1 MERAASVFLHADI
14 DTSKAANLLN
24 WVKDPVVTR
33 YLNEKSD
40 VAEKLNHIIT
50 TVHPSLLSCQL
61 NKSGRFYFVCRQN
74 NEAIGF
80 ARLANTDIPN
90 EYELVIVIG
99 RKDIWG
105 KGYGTNAVRKC
116 LNTAFFEWRADR
128 VTAYVHFDNIGCAK
142 ALKKAGM
149 KHVLKS
155 ESCDF
160 FDITFDEFLSSSVNK
175 DLPAN
180 T

>member
-14 DTSKAANLLN
+14 DTSKAAYLLD
-24 WVKDPVVTR
+24 WVRDPVVTR

-50 TVHPSLLSCQL
+50 TVHPSLLTCHL

-80 ARLANTDIPN
+80 VRLADTDTPK

-99 RKDIWG
+99 RKEIWG
-105 KGYGTNAVRKC
+105 KGYGTKAVREC
-116 LNTAFFEWRADR
+116 LRTAFFEWRAER
-128 VTAYVHFDNIGCAK
+128 VTAYVHFDNVGCAK
-142 ALKKAGM
+142 ALRKAGM
-149 KHVLKS
+149 KHIS
-155 ESCDF
+155 QTENCDF
-160 FDITFDEFLSSSVNK
+160 FDITFDEFISYFSKKDKSVNS
-175 DLPAN
+175 
-180 T
+180 

>member
-14 DTSKAANLLN
+14 DTSKAANLLS
-24 WVKDPVVTR
+24 WIKDPVVTR

-40 VAEKLNHIIT
+40 VAEKLNYILN

-61 NKSGRFYFVCRQN
+61 NKSGRFYFVCKQN

-80 ARLANTDIPN
+80 ARLANTETEN

-105 KGYGTNAVRKC
+105 RGYGTQAVREC
-116 LNTAFFEWRADR
+116 INTAFFNWRADR
-128 VTAYVHFDNIGCAK
+128 VTAYVHFNNIGCAK
-142 ALKKAGM
+142 ALRKAGM
-149 KHVLKS
+149 KHVSRS
-155 ESCDF
+155 ENCDF
-160 FDITFDEFLSSSVNK
+160 YDITFNEFLSSFSKRDVSVNS
-175 DLPAN
+175 
-180 T
+180 